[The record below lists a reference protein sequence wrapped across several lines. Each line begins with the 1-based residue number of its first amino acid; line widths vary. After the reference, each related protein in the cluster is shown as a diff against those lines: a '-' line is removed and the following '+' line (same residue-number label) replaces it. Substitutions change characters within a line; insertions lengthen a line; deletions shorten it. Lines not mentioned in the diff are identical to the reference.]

1 MKLILVRHG
10 ETVWNAERRLQG
22 HADAPL
28 SARGIDQATRAAEF
42 FASGPP
48 PGLVV
53 SSDLSRARRTA
64 ELLGFSGF
72 DTDERLR
79 EMDLGDWTGSW
90 IEQIEASDKDAYRN
104 WRLGSFTPPM
114 GESWEEFCVRVRAA
128 LDDALTRSRGDV
140 VIVAHEGVVRAACNV
155 LIGLTP
161 PSLSPIAPAAITI
174 FDVDRSSQPCRARLT
189 AFNFAPSA
197 DDLRARGLDHAPV

>member
-28 SARGIDQATRAAEF
+28 SARGIEQAKRAAEF
-42 FASGPP
+42 FSSGPP
-48 PGLVV
+48 PDLVV
-53 SSDLSRARRTA
+53 SSDLSRAQRTA
-64 ELLGFSGF
+64 ELLGFSSF
-72 DTDERLR
+72 DLDARLR
-79 EMDLGDWTGSW
+79 EMDLGDWTGRW

-114 GESWEEFCVRVRAA
+114 GESWKDFCVRVGAA
-128 LDDALTRSRGDV
+128 LDDALARSQGDA

-161 PSLSPIAPAAITI
+161 LSLSPITPAAITI
-174 FDVDRSSQPCRARLT
+174 FDVDRSAQPRGVRL
-189 AFNFAPSA
+189 AAYNFAPSPEG
-197 DDLRARGLDHAPV
+197 LRARGLDHAPV